1 MSPQKKTLT
10 LLQEELRNIQI
21 FDRVHDYETE
31 PDATSERAYA
41 VRQLRRKQ
49 ILDEIARLRAS
60 EPEPRKAARI
70 GRAVFFVCATGY
82 AMLYYLLALL
92 SARVAFTIHSAH

>member
-1 MSPQKKTLT
+1 MSPQKKSLS
-10 LLQEELRNIQI
+10 LLHEELRTIQI
-21 FDRVHDYETE
+21 FDRVHDYAME
-31 PDATSERAYA
+31 PDTISERAFA

-60 EPEPRKAARI
+60 QPEPRKTVRI
-70 GRAVFFVCATGY
+70 GRAVFFLCATGY

-92 SARVAFTIHSAH
+92 SAQVAIPFHSAH

>member
-1 MSPQKKTLT
+1 MSPQQKTLS

-31 PDATSERAYA
+31 PGAISERAYA

-60 EPEPRKAARI
+60 RPEPLKAAKV

-92 SARVAFTIHSAH
+92 SAQMAFPIHSAH